1 MTYRLGR
8 FGLPTNNQVLWC
20 ISNNFNVWK
29 IPYCKHEVITWVMF
43 SCDVQFNRL
52 IDGSVD
58 DVWSVNSWGERCCE
72 EDKKIRSYS
81 QEYVFKRT
89 EIFQEMHGSVHATWC
104 IIPKWQG
111 SNKNSCQSMPWNR
124 QIYLITLI
132 VLYFLCPFMV
142 LFPEYV
148 WFYFPK
154 GIASPWNLAGTSLI
168 PSYLQ
173 VFFLRPYSHNL
184 SFYFKRQSY
193 TVVTDCIP
201 IPSSLFTWLLFSS
214 CLLVVHPY
222 EVSMVTAASNRQLVL
237 FPQTL
242 SAWSRNESFV
252 QVMLSMNIGT

>member
-72 EDKKIRSYS
+72 EDKKVRSYS

-89 EIFQEMHGSVHATWC
+89 EIFQEMYGSVHATWC

-124 QIYLITLI
+124 QLYLITLI
-132 VLYFLCPFMV
+132 VLYFFMSFYGFV
-142 LFPEYV
+142 SRIRLILFSER
-148 WFYFPK
+148 
-154 GIASPWNLAGTSLI
+154 NRESLKCGWC
-168 PSYLQ
+168 
-173 VFFLRPYSHNL
+173 VTYSTLFTGL
-184 SFYFKRQSY
+184 SFFETLVSQL
-193 TVVTDCIP
+193 IF
-201 IPSSLFTWLLFSS
+201 LFQTIVLNRCYRLHPYLAL
-214 CLLVVHPY
+214 CLLGY
-222 EVSMVTAASNRQLVL
+222 
-237 FPQTL
+237 
-242 SAWSRNESFV
+242 
-252 QVMLSMNIGT
+252 

>member
-1 MTYRLGR
+1 MMTYRLGR

-72 EDKKIRSYS
+72 EDKKVRSYS

-89 EIFQEMHGSVHATWC
+89 EIFQEMYGSVHATWC

-124 QIYLITLI
+124 QLYLITLI
-132 VLYFLCPFMV
+132 VLYFFMSFYGFVSRIRLILFSERNRESLKFGWYVTNSKLFAGFFLETLFSQLIV
-142 LFPEYV
+142 LFQ
-148 WFYFPK
+148 
-154 GIASPWNLAGTSLI
+154 T
-168 PSYLQ
+168 
-173 VFFLRPYSHNL
+173 
-184 SFYFKRQSY
+184 
-193 TVVTDCIP
+193 TVLYRCYR
-201 IPSSLFTWLLFSS
+201 L
-214 CLLVVHPY
+214 HPY
-222 EVSMVTAASNRQLVL
+222 T
-237 FPQTL
+237 
-242 SAWSRNESFV
+242 
-252 QVMLSMNIGT
+252 